1 MAKGQPQ
8 DQVLSTKNLLFSSW
22 DPEYMKQMAC
32 GKNLSDPGEEKRG
45 PSASPHTYHF
55 YSLEGS
61 ESWSPSGGN
70 TTGSWGGGKEAPV
83 SLDPAAGSPHP
94 PPASSTVTT

>member
-22 DPEYMKQMAC
+22 DLEYMKRMAC

-45 PSASPHTYHF
+45 PSAPHIYRF
-55 YSLEGS
+55 CPL
-61 ESWSPSGGN
+61 
-70 TTGSWGGGKEAPV
+70 
-83 SLDPAAGSPHP
+83 
-94 PPASSTVTT
+94 

>member
-22 DPEYMKQMAC
+22 DLEYMKRMAC

-45 PSASPHTYHF
+45 PSAPHTYHF
-55 YSLEGS
+55 CSLEGS
-61 ESWSPSGGN
+61 ESWSPSGGKLLSRFSRVRLCA
-70 TTGSWGGGKEAPV
+70 TPWT
-83 SLDPAAGSPHP
+83 AAYQASP
-94 PPASSTVTT
+94 SMGFFRQE